1 MLKKGDTSTSAS
13 APKFKFAHTV
23 INIDAKDSGYTA
35 TAVLVDGA
43 TDPFFTAVGSSMFWG
58 VKTHLSMKYKPG
70 TMLMDSVDV
79 SVEDNRIKY
88 IDAAAGIVG
97 SLIKGGGAPPKP
109 GPIQFPISI
118 PVDQFL
124 SASLP
129 TACQESDD
137 VRVCQYD
144 VPAGSATP
152 LWHISITFYPPSPGA
167 ISFNEFTANHLG
179 SDETAVFY
187 SSCREAL
194 VKFAPIGAQA
204 ASNIDMNEIG
214 TSKRDRAISTLSHA
228 PELYRNPAMLKVA
241 ANAPKP
247 IHNPPPAMDPIMP
260 SSPPASSAS
269 MSMTVRVADPNFLES
284 TMLPDKGTVSLRS
297 DCGAEVTSQPAGT
310 SSGWDVAADVIKQAK
325 SAYDTSHTKPA
336 K

>member
-1 MLKKGDTSTSAS
+1 MLKKGDTSMSAS

-35 TAVLVDGA
+35 TSVLVDGA
-43 TDPFFTAVGSSMFWG
+43 ADPFFTAVGSSMFWG

-97 SLIKGGGAPPKP
+97 SLIKGGSAPPTP

-118 PVDQFL
+118 AVDQFL
-124 SASLP
+124 SASIP
-129 TACQESDD
+129 TVCQESDD

-144 VPAGSATP
+144 GPAGSETP
-152 LWHISITFYPPSPGA
+152 QWRISITFYPPSPGA
-167 ISFNEFTANHLG
+167 ISFSEFAANHLG
-179 SDETAVFY
+179 SNETAVFY
-187 SSCREAL
+187 SSCREAM
-194 VKFAPIGAQA
+194 VRFSPIGAQA
-204 ASNIDMNEIG
+204 ESNLGMNEIG
-214 TSKRDRAISTLSHA
+214 MSKRDETIPTLSRA
-228 PELYRNPAMLKVA
+228 PELYRNSAMLKVA
-241 ANAPKP
+241 ANTPKP
-247 IHNPPPAMDPIMP
+247 IDNPPPPMAPIMP
-260 SSPPASSAS
+260 SRPAVSRAS

-310 SSGWDVAADVIKQAK
+310 SSGWEVAADVIKQAK
-325 SAYDTSHTKPA
+325 SAYDASHTKPA